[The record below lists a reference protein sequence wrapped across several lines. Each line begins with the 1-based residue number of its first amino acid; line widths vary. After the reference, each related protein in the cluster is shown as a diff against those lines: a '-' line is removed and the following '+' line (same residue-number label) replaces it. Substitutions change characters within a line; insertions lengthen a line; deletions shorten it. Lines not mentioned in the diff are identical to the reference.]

1 MGFKKDISILEVSSE
16 ADDSVSDDS
25 LRQVFAAVN
34 SGKLAKESVVAAL
47 ADAAKTGKLD
57 LSRHGIMPDAEL
69 EKELKE
75 IAAANKNLPFN
86 ALIGKAMEKL
96 RGKAPGQKIVEK
108 LKSLA
113 K

>member
-1 MGFKKDISILEVSSE
+1 MNHAIKPVVFTKMHGLGNDFVIINTINQ
-16 ADDSVSDDS
+16 SVD
-25 LRQVFAAVN
+25 A
-34 SGKLAKESVVAAL
+34 GKLAKESVITAL
-47 ADAAKTGKLD
+47 ADVAKTGKLD
-57 LSRHGIMPDAEL
+57 LSRHGIMSDAEL

-75 IAAANKNLPFN
+75 IVALNKNLPFN

-108 LKSLA
+108 LKSLS